1 VSRRGEDE
9 SFHPHP
15 GDPWHP
21 EWHLEAEEAP
31 PHIDGRDP
39 QEGTGPAPASPRK
52 GMGLFGRRRHRQDA
66 PEEHGSPAGDE
77 EPASADDGWAEA
89 EPPPWVPGEAEPTAV
104 PASATGGAA
113 PADDGPDDGPGGDA
127 ATGGPEAPGDG
138 VALAAT
144 ESAGS
149 PAGDDLLLVPAFLQ
163 PLREGPV
170 IPPPPAPPAAD
181 DARDAGIPIAEGPTV
196 SVGAAVP
203 PALLP
208 ESPEVLETTEAT
220 EEEDWLAFAG
230 GVEAVATAAPVG
242 AAEAPR
248 GRRRLFGSRKGG
260 RREKAAAAADQ
271 GVAELQEVDEA
282 TPPSWDPDQAGL
294 AGGGPEAV
302 PFGTGAI
309 FVDTPVW
316 AVVDGK
322 PAEAGLDFRAESGV
336 PALEPAGAATADLAG
351 ADISDE
357 EWERL
362 FGGMGEEPAAAPPS
376 AQAAGPVVLP
386 PGGMAPGPIAPPPG
400 PVPELRQ
407 PIPASGDTWAAL
419 RTVLEA
425 QTVEMGAP
433 VEVGPPVPGFEAITG
448 EIFSGAATVEHRDLA
463 EAVAAADTAETELQA
478 LSAPM
483 AGLDMGVVGFED
495 VVDLGSD
502 EEFVAPAS
510 SDFLRRVITGF
521 VLLAMLVGALWVGG
535 SFLAGFVG
543 LIMFLGLTEYHRT
556 LRACGHRPLAL
567 FAYLGAIGLLFGTW
581 FHGLVAIPIAV
592 VGMAVV
598 VFFYY
603 ALAPRRRDPLTNGG
617 LTVLGVAWV
626 TGTAAFAFPIVASSD
641 ARVLILA
648 VVAATV
654 AMDVGAYS
662 AGRSWGSS
670 PLAPNLSP
678 NKTVE
683 GLAGGVVLTIGV
695 CVALGY
701 FLDPLDIRSGA
712 ALGLVVA
719 AAAPLG
725 DLAESMLKRSLG
737 VKDMGSM
744 LPGHGGIL
752 DRVDAFLFV
761 LPAAWVLY
769 QSLGLLG

>member
-1 VSRRGEDE
+1 
-9 SFHPHP
+9 
-15 GDPWHP
+15 
-21 EWHLEAEEAP
+21 
-31 PHIDGRDP
+31 
-39 QEGTGPAPASPRK
+39 
-52 GMGLFGRRRHRQDA
+52 MFGRRHHHRKDA
-66 PEEHGSPAGDE
+66 PEEHGNSAGGEGFPPDD
-77 EPASADDGWAEA
+77 AWADV
-89 EPPPWVPGEAEPTAV
+89 EPPPWSPGEAEATAV
-104 PASATGGAA
+104 PASATGEAV
-113 PADDGPDDGPGGDA
+113 PADDGPGEEPA
-127 ATGGPEAPGDG
+127 AGAPEAPGDG
-138 VALAAT
+138 VAFAAT
-144 ESAGS
+144 ESAGP
-149 PAGDDLLLVPAFLQ
+149 PAEDDLLLAPAFVQ
-163 PLREGPV
+163 PLREDPV
-170 IPPPPAPPAAD
+170 ISPPPAPPAVD
-181 DARDAGIPIAEGPTV
+181 DARDVGIPIAVGPAV
-196 SVGAAVP
+196 SAGVVVP
-203 PALLP
+203 PVLLP
-208 ESPEVLETTEAT
+208 ESPEVVETTEAT
-220 EEEDWLAFAG
+220 EEEDWVAFAG
-230 GVEAVATAAPVG
+230 GLEAVAPGSPV
-242 AAEAPR
+242 AVAEAPR
-248 GRRRLFGSRKGG
+248 GRRRLFGSRKGD
-260 RREKAAAAADQ
+260 RREKPAAAADQ
-271 GVAELQEVDEA
+271 GVAESQEEDEA
-282 TPPSWDPDQAGL
+282 APPSWDPDDAGSR
-294 AGGGPEAV
+294 GGGPEEA
-302 PFGTGAI
+302 PFGADPISSGA
-309 FVDTPVW
+309 PVL
-316 AVVDGK
+316 AIAEGEPLEAGSDK
-322 PAEAGLDFRAESGV
+322 RAEAGT
-336 PALEPAGAATADLAG
+336 PTLEPTGAAAVGLDG
-351 ADISDE
+351 VDISDE

-362 FGGMGEEPAAAPPS
+362 FGGMGEEPAAAPS
-376 AQAAGPVVLP
+376 GVQAAGPMVLR
-386 PGGMAPGPIAPPPG
+386 PGGIAPAPVAPPPG
-400 PVPELRQ
+400 LVAEPRQ
-407 PIPASGDTWAAL
+407 PTPSSGDTWAAL

-425 QTVEMGAP
+425 ETVEMGAP
-433 VEVGPPVPGFEAITG
+433 VEVGPAVGGFEPITG
-448 EIFSGAATVEHRDLA
+448 EIFSGAATVEHRGLA

-502 EEFVAPAS
+502 EEFIAPAS

-521 VLLAMLVGALWVGG
+521 ILLAMFLGALWVGG
-535 SFLAGFVG
+535 AFLAGFIG
-543 LIMFLGLTEYHRT
+543 LVVFLGLTEYHRT
-556 LRACGHRPLAL
+556 LRASGHRPLAL

-592 VGMAVV
+592 VGTAVV

-626 TGTAAFAFPIVASSD
+626 TGTAAFAFPMVASPD
-641 ARVLILA
+641 AGVLILA

-662 AGRSWGSS
+662 TGRSWGSS

-695 CVALGY
+695 SIALGY
-701 FLDPLDIRSGA
+701 LLDPLDIRSGA

-737 VKDMGSM
+737 VKDMGSI